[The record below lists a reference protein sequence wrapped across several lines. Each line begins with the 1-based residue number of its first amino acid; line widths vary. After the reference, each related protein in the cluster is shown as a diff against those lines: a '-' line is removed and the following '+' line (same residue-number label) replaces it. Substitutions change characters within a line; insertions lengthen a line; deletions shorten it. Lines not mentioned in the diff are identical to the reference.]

1 MDIGPGA
8 GIHGGNVIYSG
19 DVQGIL
25 KCPESI
31 TGQYLSGQRFIPVPQ
46 TRREG
51 NGKKIT
57 IVGAQQNNLKNV
69 TVDIPLGKLVCS
81 QAFRARANR
90 RSSTRC
96 CINVWRAS

>member
-1 MDIGPGA
+1 M
-8 GIHGGNVIYSG
+8 IYSG

-69 TVDIPLGKLVCS
+69 TVDIPLGKLVCITGVS
-81 QAFRARANR
+81 GLGQIVAHQRGA
-90 RSSTRC
+90 
-96 CINVWRAS
+96 V